1 MAAMSNAPLLTV
13 QRLSYHYPGNDHPV
27 FADLDF
33 SVADGEFVA
42 IVGGSGVGKSTL
54 LRNIAGLIPPS
65 SGNIA
70 LSPARNRGSRDRGF
84 VFQDTRLLPWRRI
97 ASNIEYGL
105 AGLDLSRAERRER
118 VDEVLELTAM
128 TPYRD
133 RWPHSIS
140 GGQAQRIGLARALAV
155 HPRLLLMDEPFSA
168 VDALTR
174 RRLQDELIAIWRRL
188 GMAVLFVTHDIDEA
202 LYLADRI
209 QVLRGSPAAIVRDEC
224 IDLDRPRERSDPSFA
239 ALTHEIADSL

>member
-1 MAAMSNAPLLTV
+1 MSTTPLLTV
-13 QRLSYHYPGNDHPV
+13 EDLSYHYPGNNTPV
-27 FADLDF
+27 FSDLNF
-33 SVADGEFVA
+33 SVADSEFVA

-54 LRNIAGLIPPS
+54 LRNVAGLIPPS
-65 SGNIA
+65 SGRIA
-70 LSPARNRGSRDRGF
+70 LSPAKNRGSRDRGF

-105 AGLDLSRAERRER
+105 AGLHLSRGERRER

-128 TPYRD
+128 SAYRD

-174 RRLQDELIAIWRRL
+174 RRLQDELLAIWRRL

-209 QVLRGSPAAIVRDEC
+209 QVMRGTPAAIVRDDR
-224 IDLDRPRERSDPSFA
+224 IDLPRPRERSADRFA
-239 ALTHEIADSL
+239 SLTHDIADSL

>member
-1 MAAMSNAPLLTV
+1 MAAVSGTALLSV
-13 QRLSYHYPGNDHPV
+13 DGLSYHYPGVDTPV
-27 FADLDF
+27 FADLEF
-33 SVADGEFVA
+33 SMAEGEFVA

-65 SGNIA
+65 SGRIA
-70 LSPARNRGSRDRGF
+70 LTRARNRGSRDRGF
-84 VFQDTRLLPWRRI
+84 VFQDTRLLPWRRV
-97 ASNIEYGL
+97 AANIDYGM
-105 AGLDLSRAERRER
+105 AGLNLTRAERCER
-118 VDEVLELTAM
+118 IDEVLELTAM
-128 TPYRD
+128 TAYRD

-174 RRLQDELIAIWRRL
+174 RHLQDELLRIWQRL

-202 LYLADRI
+202 VYLADRI
-209 QVLRGSPAAIVRDEC
+209 QVLRGSPAAIVRDERL
-224 IDLDRPRERSDPSFA
+224 DLSRPRDRGDARFA
-239 ALTHEIADSL
+239 TLTDKISDSL

>member
-1 MAAMSNAPLLTV
+1 MSTTPLLTV
-13 QRLSYHYPGNDHPV
+13 EDLSYHYPGSNTPV
-27 FADLDF
+27 FAHLNF
-33 SVADGEFVA
+33 AVADGEFVA

-54 LRNIAGLIPPS
+54 LRNVAGLIPPS
-65 SGNIA
+65 SGRIA
-70 LSPARNRGSRDRGF
+70 LSPAKNRGSRDRGF

-105 AGLDLSRAERRER
+105 AGLNLSRSERRER
-118 VDEVLELTAM
+118 IDEVLELTAM
-128 TPYRD
+128 TAYRD

-174 RRLQDELIAIWRRL
+174 RRLQDELLAIWRRL
-188 GMAVLFVTHDIDEA
+188 GMAVVFVTHDIDEA

-209 QVLRGSPAAIVRDEC
+209 QVMRGSPAAVVRDER
-224 IDLDRPRERSDPSFA
+224 IDLPRPRQRSDNTFA
-239 ALTHEIADSL
+239 SLTHEIADSL

>member
-1 MAAMSNAPLLTV
+1 MNDAPLLTV
-13 QRLSYHYPGNDHPV
+13 ERLAYHYPGSDDPV

-65 SGNIA
+65 SGNIE
-70 LSPARNRGSRDRGF
+70 LSPALNRGSRDRGF

-97 ASNIEYGL
+97 DANIEYGL
-105 AGLDLSRAERRER
+105 AGLKLSRSERRAR
-118 VDEVLELTAM
+118 VDEVLQLTAM
-128 TPYRD
+128 SAYRD

-209 QVLRGSPAAIVRDEC
+209 QVMRGSPAAIVRDER
-224 IDLDRPRERSDPSFA
+224 IDLPRPRERGDHTFV
-239 ALTHEIADSL
+239 ALNHKIADSL

>member
-1 MAAMSNAPLLTV
+1 MSTTPLLTV
-13 QRLSYHYPGNDHPV
+13 ESLSYHHPGNDTPV
-27 FADLDF
+27 FADLEF
-33 SVADGEFVA
+33 AVADGEFVA

-65 SGNIA
+65 AGRIT
-70 LSPARNRGSRDRGF
+70 LSPANNRGSRDRGF

-105 AGLDLSRAERRER
+105 AGLDLSRAERHQRI
-118 VDEVLELTAM
+118 DEVLELTAM

-174 RRLQDELIAIWRRL
+174 RHLQDELLAIWRRL

-209 QVLRGSPAAIVRDEC
+209 QVMRGSPAAIVRDER
-224 IDLDRPRERSDPSFA
+224 IDLPRPRERGDNAFV
-239 ALTHEIADSL
+239 ALTHKIADSL

>member
-1 MAAMSNAPLLTV
+1 MSGATLLTV
-13 QRLSYHYPGNDHPV
+13 ESLAYQYSGSDMPV

-33 SVADGEFVA
+33 SIADGEFVA
-42 IVGGSGVGKSTL
+42 LVGGSGVGKSTL
-54 LRNIAGLIPPS
+54 LRNVAGLIPPS
-65 SGNIA
+65 AGGIS
-70 LSPARNRGSRDRGF
+70 LSPAHNRGSRDRGF

-97 ASNIEYGL
+97 AANIDYGL
-105 AGLDLSRAERRER
+105 AGLDLSRAERRSR
-118 VDEVLELTAM
+118 VDEVLELTTMSA
-128 TPYRD
+128 YRD

-174 RRLQDELIAIWRRL
+174 RRLQDELLAIWQRL

-209 QVLRGSPAAIVRDEC
+209 QLLRGSPAAFVRDETV
-224 IDLDRPRERSDPSFA
+224 DLARPHDRTDKRFQ
-239 ALTHEIADSL
+239 ALARDIADSL

>member
-1 MAAMSNAPLLTV
+1 MSDALLTA
-13 QRLSYHYPGNDHPV
+13 RGLTYHYPGSRTPV
-27 FADLDF
+27 FENLELN
-33 SVADGEFVA
+33 VADGEFVA
-42 IVGGSGVGKSTL
+42 LVGGSGVGKSTL
-54 LRNIAGLIPPS
+54 LRNIAGLIEPS
-65 SGNIA
+65 AGEIS
-70 LSPARNRGSRDRGF
+70 LSRATARGSRDRGF

-97 ASNIEYGL
+97 AANIDYGL
-105 AGLDLSRAERRER
+105 ARLNLSRAERRAR

-128 TPYRD
+128 TAYRD

-174 RRLQDELIAIWRRL
+174 RRLQDELLAIWRRL

-202 LYLADRI
+202 VYLADRVQI
-209 QVLRGSPAAIVRDEC
+209 LRGSPATIVRDEP
-224 IDLDRPRERSDPSFA
+224 IGLKRPRERNDPELRT
-239 ALTHEIADSL
+239 LTQDIAETL